1 MGLLA
6 NMRVWIWATVVGLH
20 CVSHFPLNQ
29 RFISNQQSNKHL
41 YRGHANTLRQKMHT
55 SYIHTPSTMFNSIL
69 NKRSSRFKRGTH
81 QFTADNLGPNIHR
94 LFDAQKCSR
103 SREARLVNT
112 PALK

>member
-55 SYIHTPSTMFNSIL
+55 SYIHTPSTMFNS
-69 NKRSSRFKRGTH
+69 KRGTH